1 MVQDL
6 LKKMK
11 RFFFSQK
18 TMIFYDFYYEG
29 FAPRYGSEKGL
40 VLEELQ
46 PEIVSELLPV
56 LDLQSRNE
64 TFFTPIFDVNESVER
79 MNRGERCFFVKANGK
94 MTNYVW
100 FCPNDKYIPE
110 IQCTLK
116 LRPGEVYVY
125 NAYAVP
131 ECRGKNFHVFVH
143 NCSRSRMIKAG
154 FTREIIA
161 RMGWNARAD
170 HVLKKLNARA
180 LGSVTVGFFLSF
192 RYVIKNFDGFELIDE
207 AGAFEFYKKLFRK
220 IRNILKT
227 PVAEASH

>member
-1 MVQDL
+1 MV
-6 LKKMK
+6 
-11 RFFFSQK
+11 FH
-18 TMIFYDFYYEG
+18 DFYYEG
-29 FAPRYGSEKGL
+29 FAPRYGTEKGF

-64 TFFTPIFDVNESVER
+64 TLFTPIFDVNESVER
-79 MNRGERCFFVKANGK
+79 MNRGERCFYLKANGK
-94 MTNYVW
+94 TTNYVW

-125 NAYAVP
+125 NAYAVH

-143 NCSRSRMIKAG
+143 DCARSRMIKAG
-154 FTREIIA
+154 FNREIIA

-180 LGSVTVGFFLSF
+180 IGSVTVGFFLSF
-192 RYVIKNFDGFELIDE
+192 RYVIRNVESVELIDE
-207 AGAFEFYKKLFRK
+207 TGPFELYRKLFQK
-220 IRNILKT
+220 IRDIWKT
-227 PVAEASH
+227 PGAASY

>member
-11 RFFFSQK
+11 RFFFSRK

-29 FAPRYGSEKGL
+29 FAPRYGTEKGF

-46 PEIVSELLPV
+46 PEIVSELLPI

-79 MNRGERCFFVKANGK
+79 MNRGERCFFLKANGK
-94 MTNYVW
+94 MTNYIW

-116 LRPGEVYVY
+116 LRPGELYVY

-131 ECRGKNFHVFVH
+131 EYRGKNFHVFVH
-143 NCSRSRMIKAG
+143 DCARSRMIKAG

-192 RYVIKNFDGFELIDE
+192 RYVIKNFDGFELTDD
-207 AGAFEFYKKLFRK
+207 AGPFELYRKLFRK
-220 IRNILKT
+220 IKSILKT
-227 PVAEASH
+227 PGAAASH